1 MRSLFLCFYKT
12 VPRSYFGSDYTDYID
27 FKLQKVKNLDYCN
40 SINLWHYCFLDQ
52 KRSSEFRL
60 ILKLF
65 FMADYKPSVGIKS
78 WAEEDRPREKLLDK
92 GRHMLTEAELIAIL
106 IGSGS
111 KDETA
116 VELSKRI
123 LLSVDNNLNNLGK
136 LTVQELNQF
145 KGIGDAKAISIIAAL
160 ELGRRRKETET
171 VKREKIITSK
181 DAFEIM
187 KPLMM
192 DLPHEEFW
200 LIMLNRANLVIKKE
214 LISRGGVSGTV
225 VDTKII
231 FKTAIGNHASSI
243 IICHNHPSGNLK
255 PSDADLKI
263 TKNIKE
269 AGKIMEIPLLDHLII
284 TDNGFY
290 SFADEGLF

>member
-1 MRSLFLCFYKT
+1 MRSLF
-12 VPRSYFGSDYTDYID
+12 
-27 FKLQKVKNLDYCN
+27 
-40 SINLWHYCFLDQ
+40 YCFFATF
-52 KRSSEFRL
+52 KKNMEE
-60 ILKLF
+60 
-65 FMADYKPSVGIKS
+65 YKQSFGIKS

-92 GRHMLTEAELIAIL
+92 GRHVLTEAELIAIL

-123 LLSVDNNLNNLGK
+123 LSSVGNNLNELGK
-136 LTVQELNQF
+136 LTVQDLNKF

-160 ELGRRRKETET
+160 ELGRRRKPET

-187 KPLMM
+187 KPSMM

-200 LIMLNRANLVIKKE
+200 LLLLNRANLVTKKE

-231 FKTAIGNHASSI
+231 FKTAIVNYASSI

-255 PSDADLKI
+255 PSEADIKI

-290 SFADEGLF
+290 SFTDEGLL